1 VGGLTRPAVPLFSH
15 QHVGILGTKRETS
28 PARSNAIINSTAD
41 AEFLVLGSKNQRY
54 AFLLDRIG
62 GRRVLR
68 STRYN
73 SLQLQKGAA
82 VTASTAVAPGTR
94 IANLRRRAALRVH
107 PPELVVPEVR
117 ESTCRPATGCACGP
131 LVGRRQ
137 FGFEHRSP
145 TRFATMSFVSL
156 VNSSRAGISLES

>member
-1 VGGLTRPAVPLFSH
+1 VGLRGQPFRCFLISTSESWEPSA
-15 QHVGILGTKRETS
+15 KRVLQGRTLLS
-28 PARSNAIINSTAD
+28 ISTAD